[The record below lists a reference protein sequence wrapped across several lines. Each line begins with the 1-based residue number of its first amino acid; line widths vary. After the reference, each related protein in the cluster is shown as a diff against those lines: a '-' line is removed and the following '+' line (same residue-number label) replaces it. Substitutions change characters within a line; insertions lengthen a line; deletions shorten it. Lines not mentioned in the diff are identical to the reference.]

1 MWFEFHFSEEEKDLN
16 SYDEYEY
23 FKRIINY
30 AEPYKRII
38 NQGNEEGIQFAH
50 INENVMST
58 DSDNKK

>member
-1 MWFEFHFSEEEKDLN
+1 MS
-16 SYDEYEY
+16 EY
-23 FKRIINY
+23 FKV
-30 AEPYKRII
+30 ASLTVKDGTYKRII